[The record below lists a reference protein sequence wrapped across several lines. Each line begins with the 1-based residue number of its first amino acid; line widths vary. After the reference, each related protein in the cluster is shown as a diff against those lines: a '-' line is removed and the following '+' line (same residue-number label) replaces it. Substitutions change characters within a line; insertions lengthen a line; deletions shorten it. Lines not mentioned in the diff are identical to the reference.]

1 MFLRRPPR
9 PKTIRLRTPNQRAG
23 DAAEDTATAHL
34 TAHGLRILARNVRYA
49 DGELDIVA
57 LDGDTLVFVEV
68 RLRSSDSHGGA
79 FASVDTAKRRRVTR
93 AAQHFL
99 AARAR
104 GGARDLPPCR
114 FDVIAADANRVIAW
128 VKDAFTAE
136 E

>member
-9 PKTIRLRTPNQRAG
+9 PKTIRLRTPYQRAG
-23 DAAEDTATAHL
+23 DAAEDAATAHL
-34 TAHGLRILARNVRYA
+34 TAHGLRIVARNVRYP

-57 LDGDTLVFVEV
+57 VDGDTLVFVEV
-68 RLRSSDSHGGA
+68 RLRTSDSHGGA
-79 FASVDTAKRRRVTR
+79 FASVDAAKRRRVAR

-104 GGARDLPPCR
+104 SGERDLPPCR
-114 FDVIAADANRVIAW
+114 FDVVAADEKRVIAW
-128 VKDAFTAE
+128 VKNAFNAE